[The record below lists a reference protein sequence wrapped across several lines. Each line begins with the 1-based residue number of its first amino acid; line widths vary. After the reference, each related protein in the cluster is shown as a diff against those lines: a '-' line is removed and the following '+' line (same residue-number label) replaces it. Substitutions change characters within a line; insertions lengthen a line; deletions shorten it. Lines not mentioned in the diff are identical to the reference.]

1 VTAVSRKGLEFI
13 DPDLRFAGRLLPES
27 LISPRLLPRL
37 LWLPRALSW
46 VVRPPAS
53 GNVEVRRLPSGA
65 TVRLHRPAGAS
76 EPCPAL
82 LWVHGGGYVIGQAR
96 QEDALCQRFVREL
109 GIAVAAVDYRLAPE
123 YPYPAALQ
131 DCYDALLLVAG
142 LSGVDAA
149 RLAIGGAS
157 AGGGLA
163 AALALHAR
171 DRDEVKPVLQ
181 LLVAAMLDDRTTGR
195 EEVSLPGMRL
205 WNQATNAFGWS
216 AYLGEADPDAAVPAR
231 QVNLTGLAPAWLGV
245 GTLDLF
251 HDENVAY
258 SRRLSAADVPV
269 ELEIVP
275 GAFHGFDQ
283 IVPNAAVS
291 KAFFDSQCHRLR
303 RAFATQ

>member
-1 VTAVSRKGLEFI
+1 MSTRGLEFI
-13 DPDLRFAGRLLPES
+13 DPELRLAGRLLPES

-46 VVRPPAS
+46 VARPPTS
-53 GNVEVRRLPSGA
+53 GHVEVRRLPTGA
-65 TVRLHRPAGAS
+65 AVRLHRPASGT
-76 EPCPAL
+76 EPYPAL

-96 QEDALCQRFVREL
+96 QEDALCQRFVGEL

-123 YPYPAALQ
+123 YPYPAALE
-131 DCYDALLLVAG
+131 DCYDALVLLAE
-142 LSGVDAA
+142 LPGVDAT

-181 LLVAAMLDDRTTGR
+181 LLIAAMLDDRTTSRG
-195 EEVSLPGMRL
+195 ELNLPGMRL
-205 WNQATNAFGWS
+205 WNQASNAFGWS
-216 AYLGEADPDAAVPAR
+216 AYLGGADPDVAVPAR
-231 QVNLTGLAPAWLGV
+231 QQNLAGLPPAWLGV

-258 SRRLSAADVPV
+258 SRQLAAAGVPA

-303 RAFATQ
+303 RAFAPL